1 MGKIFGIS
9 NNPVST
15 ITSVFEPLRIVP
27 PKMTVTKM
35 PKFYKTEDKFV
46 SSSVKTNKSNPV
58 IAMRNGI
65 GRLMS
70 HFSRSKS
77 KA

>member
-15 ITSVFEPLRIVP
+15 IESAIKTMRIEP
-27 PKMTVTKM
+27 PKASELKPVLKDSS
-35 PKFYKTEDKFV
+35 DKFV
-46 SSSVKTNKSNPV
+46 SVERQKSSNAFVK
-58 IAMRNGI
+58 MRNGI

-70 HFSRSKS
+70 HFSHPKNS
-77 KA
+77 